1 MNPGKRDKR
10 IVIEHKTERKDEEG
24 NALPAGWEVFLKRGQ
39 RLKLL

>member
-24 NALPAGWEVFLKRGQ
+24 NALRQDGKFF
-39 RLKLL
+39 